1 MLPHIMQCIDLT
13 PGSLQYCTLIFF
25 NILLNMIPDT
35 APRPINS
42 YKRVL
47 FREMPLENSLCCR
60 YVIIVTI
67 QKSQLLHQRNRL
79 FAIQKKIT
87 INITFRYRSTAYL
100 EPLHIIIFRLFTCVI
115 NYILEVSS
123 KNK

>member
-67 QKSQLLHQRNRL
+67 KKSQLLHQRNRL

-87 INITFRYRSTAYL
+87 IYKY
-100 EPLHIIIFRLFTCVI
+100 HI
-115 NYILEVSS
+115 
-123 KNK
+123 